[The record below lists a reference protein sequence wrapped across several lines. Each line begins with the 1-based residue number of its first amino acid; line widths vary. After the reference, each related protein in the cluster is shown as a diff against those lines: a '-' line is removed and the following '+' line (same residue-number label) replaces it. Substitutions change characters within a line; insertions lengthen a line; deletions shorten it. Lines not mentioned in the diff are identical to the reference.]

1 LSRLVDSPP
10 DWSRSWASLGEI
22 SARAGSQNG
31 ELLHLQDSSH
41 CGLTICY
48 SLPLSWQRAEIIGS
62 QAGLDAIGV
71 GLVLEG
77 GITASVGESQLACGA
92 NDGFVFDLSKDIK
105 FVDDFLTTT
114 KICILWLPRIRL
126 RLASL
131 HLTRGVKFTGATL
144 AGAVLA
150 ATLRT
155 LADRSVETEA
165 PELGSLAFGLAAMA
179 AAAVQASVAHEVKW
193 GREAKVGAILKFIDA
208 NLTSSLLEPDRVAAQ
223 FGLSRASLYRLF
235 DPLGGVAGY
244 IRERRLQ
251 RAMEELTARGSPSR
265 SIAAVGRKMGYPDA
279 ASFARAFRAQFGM
292 TPSAII
298 KTRAKP
304 TSALPAVIPQP
315 RKTTST
321 LADLL
326 QDLSSRQR

>member
-1 LSRLVDSPP
+1 MSLTSTLAPSDLSHVHDT
-10 DWSRSWASLGEI
+10 G
-22 SARAGSQNG
+22 N
-31 ELLHLQDSSH
+31 
-41 CGLTICY
+41 CGLTFCY
-48 SLPLSWQRAEIIGS
+48 TIGLSWHRQTGTGHRP
-62 QAGLDAIGV
+62 GLDAIGV
-71 GLVLEG
+71 CLLLEG
-77 GITASVGESQLACGA
+77 SLQIGAGVGGEKCAAGE
-92 NDGFVFDLSKDIK
+92 GFVFDLTKDTQ
-105 FVDDFLTTT
+105 FVCDLLTTT
-114 KICILWLPRIRL
+114 KICILWLPRIRV

-131 HLTRGVKFTGATL
+131 HLLHAVTFSAATL
-144 AGAVLA
+144 PGAVLA
-150 ATLRT
+150 AALRT
-155 LADRSVETEA
+155 LAERTEGIEPA
-165 PELGSLAFGLAAMA
+165 ELGALAPGLAAMT